1 MGEDKEGPSVLHR
14 TAVVAP
20 ETTNPDDA
28 NDLAQ
33 NSAKNS
39 PMLSAKEGTFI
50 KKLVQRKLCKSFA
63 NFQGILENPTKA
75 TNPENFLT

>member
-1 MGEDKEGPSVLHR
+1 MGEDKEGPSVINR

-33 NSAKNS
+33 YSAKNS
-39 PMLSAKEGTFI
+39 PMLSAKEGISFI
-50 KKLVQRKLCKSFA
+50 KTSGSKKF
-63 NFQGILENPTKA
+63 E
-75 TNPENFLT
+75 